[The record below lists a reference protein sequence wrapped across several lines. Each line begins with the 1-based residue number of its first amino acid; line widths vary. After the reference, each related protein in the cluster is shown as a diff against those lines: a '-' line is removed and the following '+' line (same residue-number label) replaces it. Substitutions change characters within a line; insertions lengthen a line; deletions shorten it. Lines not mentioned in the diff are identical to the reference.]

1 MTGLLRVQHEKSEW
15 QGDASIPEQSFSK
28 NSIELSE
35 LRLYLADKWFM
46 LIKTHMHGSKE
57 K

>member
-1 MTGLLRVQHEKSEW
+1 ME
-15 QGDASIPEQSFSK
+15 GDASIPEQSFSK

-57 K
+57 KWNKIGEACGDMV